1 MQITILPMGTG
12 TASVGEYVAGVQKLL
27 QERQA
32 DYQLVDMGTIIHG
45 TPAELLQLATE
56 IHNYPFSLGV
66 QRVVTNIVLDD
77 RRDIERGIGEKRES
91 VLRRL
96 GEEQ

>member
-1 MQITILPMGTG
+1 M
-12 TASVGEYVAGVQKLL
+12 
-27 QERQA
+27 
-32 DYQLVDMGTIIHG
+32 
-45 TPAELLQLATE
+45 QLATE